1 MRIRTAEKLK
11 NRLLLVL
18 VALIWGVAFVAQSE
32 GAKDVGPYT
41 FNAVRMIIGGLV
53 LLPCIK
59 IMDAFRAKEPDAPR
73 EKGGKALWLGGLCCG
88 VVLFLA
94 STLQQVGILYTTAG
108 KAGFIT
114 ALYIVLV
121 PILGLFFGRKTG
133 AALWISVALAVVGM
147 YFLCMTGSLSLG
159 RGEALCMLCA
169 LFFAVHITVIDH
181 FSPDVDGVR
190 MSCIQFFVCGGLS
203 VVLMFLFEKPDIHKI
218 VSAWLPILYTG
229 VLSSGVAYTLQIVAQ
244 KNVNPTVASLLMS
257 LESVFSAL
265 AGWAILG
272 QGLSGRELFG
282 CALLFA
288 AIILAQLPIGKR
300 KTA

>member
-1 MRIRTAEKLK
+1 MKAEKLK
-11 NRLLLVL
+11 NSLLLVL

-59 IMDAFRAKEPDAPR
+59 IMDAVKEKEPDAPR
-73 EKGGKALWLGGLCCG
+73 EKGGRTLWLGGLCCG
-88 VVLFLA
+88 AALFLA

-121 PILGLFFGRKTG
+121 PVLGLLFGRKTG
-133 AALWISVALAVVGM
+133 AAVWISVALAVVGM

-181 FSPDVDGVR
+181 FSPNVDGVR

>member
-1 MRIRTAEKLK
+1 MKAARLK
-11 NRLLLVL
+11 NSLLLVL

-59 IMDAFRAKEPDAPR
+59 IMDAFKAKEPDAPR

-94 STLQQVGILYTTAG
+94 STLQQVGLLYTTAG

-159 RGEALCMLCA
+159 RSEALCMLCA

-181 FSPDVDGVR
+181 FSPNVDGVR

-203 VVLMFLFEKPDIHKI
+203 AVLMFLFEKSDIHKI
-218 VSAWLPILYTG
+218 AAAWLPILYTG

-265 AGWAILG
+265 AGWVILG

-282 CALLFA
+282 CVLLFA
-288 AIILAQLPIGKR
+288 AIILAQLPIGKK

>member
-1 MRIRTAEKLK
+1 MKAAKLK
-11 NRLLLVL
+11 NSLLLVL

-59 IMDAFRAKEPDAPR
+59 IMDAFKAKEPDAPR

-133 AALWISVALAVVGM
+133 AALWPS
-147 YFLCMTGSLSLG
+147 
-159 RGEALCMLCA
+159 
-169 LFFAVHITVIDH
+169 
-181 FSPDVDGVR
+181 
-190 MSCIQFFVCGGLS
+190 
-203 VVLMFLFEKPDIHKI
+203 
-218 VSAWLPILYTG
+218 
-229 VLSSGVAYTLQIVAQ
+229 
-244 KNVNPTVASLLMS
+244 
-257 LESVFSAL
+257 
-265 AGWAILG
+265 
-272 QGLSGRELFG
+272 
-282 CALLFA
+282 
-288 AIILAQLPIGKR
+288 
-300 KTA
+300 

>member
-1 MRIRTAEKLK
+1 MKAEKLK
-11 NRLLLVL
+11 NSLLLVL

-59 IMDAFRAKEPDAPR
+59 IMDAFKAKEPNAPR
-73 EKGGKALWLGGLCCG
+73 EKGGRTLWLGGLCCG
-88 VVLFLA
+88 AALFLA

-121 PILGLFFGRKTG
+121 PVLGLLFGRKTG
-133 AALWISVALAVVGM
+133 AAVWISVALAVVGM

-181 FSPDVDGVR
+181 FSPNVDGVR

-203 VVLMFLFEKPDIHKI
+203 AVLMFLFEKPDIHKI

-282 CALLFA
+282 CVLLFA
-288 AIILAQLPIGKR
+288 AIILAQLPIGKK

>member
-1 MRIRTAEKLK
+1 MKAEKLK
-11 NRLLLVL
+11 NSLLLVL

-73 EKGGKALWLGGLCCG
+73 EKGGRTLWLGGLCCG

-121 PILGLFFGRKTG
+121 PVLGLLFGRKTG

-203 VVLMFLFEKPDIHKI
+203 AVLMFLFEKPDIHKI

-229 VLSSGVAYTLQIVAQ
+229 VLSSGVAYTLQILAQ

>member
-1 MRIRTAEKLK
+1 M
-11 NRLLLVL
+11 
-18 VALIWGVAFVAQSE
+18 
-32 GAKDVGPYT
+32 
-41 FNAVRMIIGGLV
+41 
-53 LLPCIK
+53 
-59 IMDAFRAKEPDAPR
+59 
-73 EKGGKALWLGGLCCG
+73 
-88 VVLFLA
+88 
-94 STLQQVGILYTTAG
+94 
-108 KAGFIT
+108 
-114 ALYIVLV
+114 LV
-121 PILGLFFGRKTG
+121 PIIGLIFGRKTG
-133 AALWISVALAVVGM
+133 AAVWISVALAVVGM

-203 VVLMFLFEKPDIHKI
+203 AVLMFLFEKPDIHKI

>member
-1 MRIRTAEKLK
+1 MKAEKLK
-11 NRLLLVL
+11 NSLLLVL

-59 IMDAFRAKEPDAPR
+59 IMDAVKEKEPDAPR
-73 EKGGKALWLGGLCCG
+73 EKGGRTLWLGGLCCG
-88 VVLFLA
+88 AALFLA

-121 PILGLFFGRKTG
+121 PVLGLLFGRKTG
-133 AALWISVALAVVGM
+133 AAVWISVALAVVGM

-169 LFFAVHITVIDH
+169 LFFAVHIMVIDH

>member
-1 MRIRTAEKLK
+1 MKAVKLK
-11 NRLLLVL
+11 NSLLLVL

-41 FNAVRMIIGGLV
+41 FNAVRMIIGGVV
-53 LLPCIK
+53 LLPVIK
-59 IMDAFRAKEPDAPR
+59 IMDAFRAKDADAPR
-73 EKGGKALWLGGLCCG
+73 GTGGKALWIGGACCG
-88 VVLFLA
+88 AMLFLA

-114 ALYIVLV
+114 ALYIVIV
-121 PILGLFFGRKTG
+121 PIIGLFFRRRTG

-169 LFFAVHITVIDH
+169 VFFAGHITIVDH
-181 FSPDVDGVR
+181 FSPNVDGVR
-190 MSCIQFFVCGGLS
+190 MSCIQFFVCGALS
-203 VVLMFLFEKPDIHKI
+203 AVLMFLFEEPDIHEI

-272 QGLSGRELFG
+272 QGLSSRELFG

-288 AIILAQLPIGKR
+288 AIILAQLPVGKR
-300 KTA
+300 QPA

>member
-1 MRIRTAEKLK
+1 MKTAKLK
-11 NRLLLVL
+11 NSLLLVL

-41 FNAVRMIIGGLV
+41 FNAVRMIIGGIV

-59 IMDAFRAKEPDAPR
+59 IMDAIKAKEATMPS
-73 EKGGKALWLGGLCCG
+73 EKGGKTLIIGGICCG

-121 PILGLFFGRKTG
+121 LIIGLLFGRRTS
-133 AALWISVALAVVGM
+133 AALWVSVALAVVGM
-147 YFLCMTGSLSLG
+147 YFLCMTESLSLG
-159 RGEALCMLCA
+159 HGEALCMLCA
-169 LFFAVHITVIDH
+169 LFFAVHIVVIDH
-181 FSPDVDGVR
+181 FSPYVDGVR

-203 VVLMFLFEKPDIHKI
+203 AVLMVLFEEPDIRKI
-218 VSAWLPILYTG
+218 VAAWLPILYTG

-265 AGWAILG
+265 AGWVILG

-288 AIILAQLPIGKR
+288 AIILAQLPVGKR
-300 KTA
+300 KAA

>member
-1 MRIRTAEKLK
+1 MKAARLK
-11 NRLLLVL
+11 NSLLLVL

-59 IMDAFRAKEPDAPR
+59 VMDAVRAKEPDASR
-73 EKGGKALWLGGLCCG
+73 EKGGKALWIGGLCCG

-94 STLQQVGILYTTAG
+94 STLQQVGLLYTTAG

-181 FSPDVDGVR
+181 FSPNVDGVR

-203 VVLMFLFEKPDIHKI
+203 AVLMFLFEKPDIHKI
-218 VSAWLPILYTG
+218 AAAWLPILYTG

-288 AIILAQLPIGKR
+288 AIMLAQLPIGKR
-300 KTA
+300 KWA

>member
-1 MRIRTAEKLK
+1 MKAEKLK
-11 NRLLLVL
+11 NSLLLVL

-59 IMDAFRAKEPDAPR
+59 IMDAFRAKEPGAPR
-73 EKGGKALWLGGLCCG
+73 EKGGRTLWLGGLCCG
-88 VVLFLA
+88 AALFLA

-121 PILGLFFGRKTG
+121 PVLGLLFGRKTG
-133 AALWISVALAVVGM
+133 AAVWISVALAVVGM

>member
-1 MRIRTAEKLK
+1 
-11 NRLLLVL
+11 
-18 VALIWGVAFVAQSE
+18 
-32 GAKDVGPYT
+32 
-41 FNAVRMIIGGLV
+41 
-53 LLPCIK
+53 
-59 IMDAFRAKEPDAPR
+59 MDAVKAKEPDAPR
-73 EKGGKALWLGGLCCG
+73 EKGGKMLWLGGVCCG
-88 VVLFLA
+88 AALFLA

-121 PILGLFFGRKTG
+121 PILGLFFRHKTG

-147 YFLCMTGSLSLG
+147 YFLCMTESLSLG

-169 LFFAVHITVIDH
+169 VFFAVHITIVDH
-181 FSPDVDGVR
+181 FSPHVDGVR

-203 VVLMFLFEKPDIHKI
+203 AVLMFLFEKPDIHKI
-218 VSAWLPILYTG
+218 VAAWLPILYTG

-265 AGWAILG
+265 AGWVILG

-282 CALLFA
+282 CALMFA
-288 AIILAQLPIGKR
+288 AIILAQLPIGKK

>member
-1 MRIRTAEKLK
+1 MKAEKLK
-11 NRLLLVL
+11 NSLLLVL

-59 IMDAFRAKEPDAPR
+59 IMDAFRAKEPGAPR
-73 EKGGKALWLGGLCCG
+73 EKGGRTLWLGGLCCG
-88 VVLFLA
+88 AALFLA

-121 PILGLFFGRKTG
+121 PVLGLLFGRKTG
-133 AALWISVALAVVGM
+133 AAVWISVALAVVGM

-203 VVLMFLFEKPDIHKI
+203 VVLMFLFERPDIHKI

>member
-1 MRIRTAEKLK
+1 MKAEKLK
-11 NRLLLVL
+11 NSLLLVL

-59 IMDAFRAKEPDAPR
+59 IMDAVKEKEPNAPR
-73 EKGGKALWLGGLCCG
+73 EKGGRTLWLGGLCCG
-88 VVLFLA
+88 AALFLA

-121 PILGLFFGRKTG
+121 PVLGLLFGRKTG
-133 AALWISVALAVVGM
+133 AAVWISVALAVVGM

-203 VVLMFLFEKPDIHKI
+203 AVLMFLFEKPDIHKI

-282 CALLFA
+282 CVLLFA

>member
-1 MRIRTAEKLK
+1 MKAEKLK
-11 NRLLLVL
+11 NSLLLVL

-59 IMDAFRAKEPDAPR
+59 IMDAVKEKEPNAPR
-73 EKGGKALWLGGLCCG
+73 EKGGRTLWLGGLCCG
-88 VVLFLA
+88 AALFLA

-133 AALWISVALAVVGM
+133 AAVWISVALAVVGM

-203 VVLMFLFEKPDIHKI
+203 AVLMFLFEKPDIHKI

>member
-1 MRIRTAEKLK
+1 MK
-11 NRLLLVL
+11 NSLLLVL

-59 IMDAFRAKEPDAPR
+59 IMDAIGAKEKSAAP
-73 EKGGKALWLGGLCCG
+73 EKGGKTLIVGGVCCG
-88 VVLFLA
+88 VMLFLA

-114 ALYIVLV
+114 ALYIVIV
-121 PILGLFFGRKTG
+121 PIIGLIFGRKTG

-147 YFLCMTGSLSLG
+147 YFLCMTESLSLG
-159 RGEALCMLCA
+159 RGELLCMLCA
-169 LFFAVHITVIDH
+169 VFFALHIVVIDH
-181 FSPDVDGVR
+181 FSPNVDGVR
-190 MSCIQFFVCGGLS
+190 MSCIQFFVCGALS
-203 VVLMFLFEKPDIHKI
+203 AVLMFIFEKPDVHKI
-218 VSAWLPILYTG
+218 VAAWLPILYTG

-265 AGWAILG
+265 AGWIILG
-272 QGLSGRELFG
+272 QSLSGRELFG
-282 CALLFA
+282 CAVLFA
-288 AIILAQLPIGKR
+288 AIILAQLPIGR
-300 KTA
+300 KKAA

>member
-1 MRIRTAEKLK
+1 MKAEKLK
-11 NRLLLVL
+11 NSLLLVL

-59 IMDAFRAKEPDAPR
+59 IMDAFKAKEPDAPR

-94 STLQQVGILYTTAG
+94 STLQQVGLLYTTAG

-190 MSCIQFFVCGGLS
+190 MTCIQFFVCGGLS

>member
-1 MRIRTAEKLK
+1 MKAEKLK
-11 NRLLLVL
+11 NSLLLVL

-73 EKGGKALWLGGLCCG
+73 EKGGRTLWLGGLCCG
-88 VVLFLA
+88 AALFLA

-121 PILGLFFGRKTG
+121 PVLGLLFGRKTG
-133 AALWISVALAVVGM
+133 AAVWISVALAVVGM

-181 FSPDVDGVR
+181 FSPNVDGVR

>member
-1 MRIRTAEKLK
+1 MKVVKLK
-11 NRLLLVL
+11 NSLLLVL

-41 FNAVRMIIGGLV
+41 FNAVRMIVGGLV

-59 IMDAFRAKEPDAPR
+59 IMDAFKVKEPAATKQTD
-73 EKGGKALWLGGLCCG
+73 KKTLWIGGVCCG
-88 VVLFLA
+88 VMLFLA

-121 PILGLFFGRKTG
+121 PIIGLFLGQKTG
-133 AALWISVALAVVGM
+133 MALWVSVALAVVGM
-147 YFLCMTGSLSLG
+147 YFLCMTESMSLG
-159 RGEALCMLCA
+159 RGEALCILCA
-169 LFFAVHITVIDH
+169 IFFAMHIAVIDH
-181 FSPDVDGVR
+181 FSPHVDGVR
-190 MSCIQFFVCGGLS
+190 MSCIQFFVCGALS
-203 VVLMFLFEKPDIHKI
+203 AVLMFLFEKPDIQKI
-218 VSAWLPILYTG
+218 VAAWLPILYTG

-265 AGWAILG
+265 AGWVILG
-272 QGLSGRELFG
+272 QELSSRELFG
-282 CALLFA
+282 CVLLFA
-288 AIILAQLPIGKR
+288 AIILAQLPIGK
-300 KTA
+300 KKAA

>member
-1 MRIRTAEKLK
+1 
-11 NRLLLVL
+11 
-18 VALIWGVAFVAQSE
+18 
-32 GAKDVGPYT
+32 
-41 FNAVRMIIGGLV
+41 
-53 LLPCIK
+53 
-59 IMDAFRAKEPDAPR
+59 
-73 EKGGKALWLGGLCCG
+73 
-88 VVLFLA
+88 
-94 STLQQVGILYTTAG
+94 
-108 KAGFIT
+108 
-114 ALYIVLV
+114 
-121 PILGLFFGRKTG
+121 
-133 AALWISVALAVVGM
+133 
-147 YFLCMTGSLSLG
+147 MTGSLSLG

-203 VVLMFLFEKPDIHKI
+203 AVLMFLFEKPDIHKI

-265 AGWAILG
+265 AGWVILG